1 MPSEQ
6 MNTAN
11 LLQLIREA
19 VPGTYDSGGERLVM
33 TSLRGDFAPEEAWA
47 SFRPSGF
54 NEDAWHAMERTHNV
68 WTGTVRWDYKQ
79 APILFRMLCGAPISD
94 EVSSGKR
101 TRVYT
106 LPESGA
112 RNLDGSTF
120 TIEYGQQGSC
130 ERCTYGLL
138 VALSLPA
145 ERTADT
151 VEGQITIICR
161 RAADDAVGVS
171 MTGVTP
177 ANEVQRITFT
187 NTPNSQF
194 LQLKV
199 AGGVDTFNFQAN
211 ITTNDLETG
220 IEGLDELA
228 GQVVVVTDNRTTNTD
243 PDTGETRQ
251 NGYVAIEFA
260 EDENV
265 PQLQV
270 LSGEVQRLVVEEGDS
285 GNYKLNNGANFNL
298 GDTES
303 DLQTNQR
310 NLGGNFA
317 NVAVKGASNDVSGDS
332 YVVSE
337 PGTAGWGGTYL
348 PTGSTL
354 EGAPVFSKDSSH
366 FIFKL
371 SSTSWVMSAVEGET
385 TGLKYE
391 CVDSGLTPPL
401 TGWVPGGASPGS
413 APSPTLTLTPGEPGN
428 AYFNTYFPVSVGN
441 VGNPTAT
448 GTDAVATTV
457 QNGGIAASNTVGS
470 TTTQGGTGIV
480 IEARVPILNRNF
492 SVRKASS
499 LASLDAAAAL
509 NKAMM
514 TSFDLGAL
522 VDPIWFFAE
531 NEETYLSHVDGAE
544 PTRTL
549 AIRLAKSS
557 TDLVAMETGAYA
569 QPATPAWYQ
578 LRAVHADDSDYS
590 FKAEF
595 FASPSGAASLGAGG
609 NIRYKEFPFSTVI
622 HGGGFAARFILTEPA
637 S

>member
-6 MNTAN
+6 MNTQN
-11 LLQLIREA
+11 LLQLVREA
-19 VPGTYDSGGERLVM
+19 VPGTYNEGGERLIM

-94 EVSSGKR
+94 VTEDGKR
-101 TRVYT
+101 TRIFT

-120 TIEYGQQGSC
+120 TIEYGQPNSC

-138 VALSLPA
+138 VAISLPA

-151 VEGQITIICR
+151 VEGQITIISR
-161 RAADDAVGVS
+161 RAADDAIGVP

-177 ANEVQRITFT
+177 ASEVQRITFT
-187 NTPNSQF
+187 NVPNDQF

-199 AGGVDTFNFQAN
+199 AGGDDTFNFQAN
-211 ITTNDLETG
+211 ITTGDLETG

-228 GQVVVVTDNRTTNTD
+228 GHVVAVTDHRSTSTD
-243 PDTGETRQ
+243 PNTGETLQ
-251 NGYVAIEFA
+251 SGYVEIEFA
-260 EDENV
+260 EEENV

-270 LSGEVQRLVVEEGDS
+270 LSGEVQRLVVTEGDGS
-285 GNYKLNNGANFNL
+285 NYTLNGGATFNL
-298 GDTES
+298 GITEA

-310 NLGGNFA
+310 TIAGNFA
-317 NVAVKGASNDVSGDS
+317 DVVTKG
-332 YVVSE
+332 VSE
-337 PGTAGWGGTYL
+337 GGTYGDV
-348 PTGSTL
+348 TASSFATSAVNGDYEQDGTAN
-354 EGAPVFSKDSSH
+354 GAPKFVNKLDST
-366 FIFKL
+366 ITIEWNDIDEQWEVL
-371 SSTSWVMSAVEGET
+371 IEGSMNALND
-385 TGLKYE
+385 GG
-391 CVDSGLTPPL
+391 DIN
-401 TGWVPGGASPGS
+401 GWVGNWSAGASV
-413 APSPTLTLTPGEPGN
+413 TPLGEPGDSS
-428 AYFNTYFPVSVGN
+428 AYFNTYFPVAVGD
-441 VGNPTAT
+441 VANPAAT
-448 GTDAVATTV
+448 GTGAVASTI
-457 QNGGIAASNTVGS
+457 QNGGIAASNTTGS
-470 TTTQGGTGIV
+470 TTTQGGSGIS
-480 IEARVPILNRNF
+480 IEARVPMLNRNF
-492 SVRKASS
+492 SVRKASA
-499 LASLDAAAAL
+499 LGSLDAATAL

-522 VDPIWFFAE
+522 VDPIWFFDE

-557 TDLVAMETGAYA
+557 TDLAAMQAGAYA

-595 FASPSGAASLGAGG
+595 YASPTGAASLGAGG
-609 NIRYKEFPFSTVI
+609 NIRYMEFPLATVI